1 VTPYHRRM
9 DDQQIGAEIEQ
20 LERRQRELRQREGE
34 LAEQPE
40 AVAPL
45 RDQLEQIRVELD
57 RLWDLQRQRRAL
69 RESGGNPDDASERD
83 ADTVENYL
91 S

>member
-1 VTPYHRRM
+1 M
-9 DDQQIGAEIEQ
+9 DDQQIQAEIEA
-20 LERRQRELRQREGE
+20 LEERQQELRHREGE

-45 RDQLEQIRVELD
+45 REQVEQIRVELD
-57 RLWDLQRQRRAL
+57 RLWDLLRQRRAL
-69 RESGGNPDDASERD
+69 RSAGADPDKASERD
-83 ADTVENYL
+83 ADTVEGYL

>member
-1 VTPYHRRM
+1 M
-9 DDQQIGAEIEQ
+9 DEQQIQVEIEQ
-20 LERRQRELRQREGE
+20 LEDRQRVLRQREGE

-45 RDQLEQIRVELD
+45 RNELEDIRVELD
-57 RLWDLQRQRRAL
+57 RLWDLHRQRRAL

-83 ADTVENYL
+83 ASTVENYL

>member
-1 VTPYHRRM
+1 M
-9 DDQQIGAEIEQ
+9 DDQQIQAEIEV
-20 LERRQRELRQREGE
+20 LEERQRELRHREGE

-45 RDQLEQIRVELD
+45 RDQVEQIRVELD
-57 RLWDLQRQRRAL
+57 RLWDLLRQRRAL
-69 RESGGNPDDASERD
+69 RSAGGDPDKASERD
-83 ADTVENYL
+83 ADTVEGYL

>member
-1 VTPYHRRM
+1 M
-9 DDQQIGAEIEQ
+9 DEQQLQTEIERLEDQQ
-20 LERRQRELRQREGE
+20 RDLRHREGE

-40 AVAPL
+40 AVEPL
-45 RDQLEQIRVELD
+45 REQLEQIRVDLD

-83 ADTVENYL
+83 SDTVEGYL

>member
-1 VTPYHRRM
+1 M
-9 DDQQIGAEIEQ
+9 DDQQIRTEIER
-20 LERRQRELRQREGE
+20 LEDQQRELRQREGE
-34 LAEQPE
+34 LAEQPD

-45 RDQLEQIRVELD
+45 REELEKVHVELD

-83 ADTVENYL
+83 SDTIENYL

>member
-1 VTPYHRRM
+1 M
-9 DDQQIGAEIEQ
+9 DDQQIQSEIEA
-20 LERRQRELRQREGE
+20 LEERQRELRHREGE

-45 RDQLEQIRVELD
+45 REQVEQIRVELD
-57 RLWDLQRQRRAL
+57 RLWDLLRQRRAL
-69 RESGGNPDDASERD
+69 RSAGGDPDKASERD
-83 ADTVENYL
+83 ADTVEGYL

>member
-1 VTPYHRRM
+1 M
-9 DDQQIGAEIEQ
+9 DEQQIQSEIEQ
-20 LERRQRELRQREGE
+20 LEERQRELRQREGE

-45 RDQLEQIRVELD
+45 RDQLESIRVELD

-83 ADTVENYL
+83 AGTVENYL

>member
-1 VTPYHRRM
+1 M
-9 DDQQIGAEIEQ
+9 DEQQIQAAIER
-20 LERRQRELRQREGE
+20 LEDRQRELRLREGE

-45 RDQLEQIRVELD
+45 RDELEKIHIELD
-57 RLWDLQRQRRAL
+57 RLWDLHRQRRAL

-83 ADTVENYL
+83 EGTVEGYL

>member
-1 VTPYHRRM
+1 M
-9 DDQQIGAEIEQ
+9 DEQQIQAEIER
-20 LERRQRELRQREGE
+20 LEDRQRELRLREGE

-45 RDQLEQIRVELD
+45 RDELERIHVELD
-57 RLWDLQRQRRAL
+57 RLWDLHRQRRAL

-83 ADTVENYL
+83 EGTVEGYL

>member
-1 VTPYHRRM
+1 M
-9 DDQQIGAEIEQ
+9 DDQQIQIEIEQ
-20 LERRQRELRQREGE
+20 LEDRQRELRLRESE

-45 RDQLEQIRVELD
+45 RDEVEQIRVELD
-57 RLWDLQRQRRAL
+57 RLWDLHRQRRAL

-83 ADTVENYL
+83 SGTIEGYL

>member
-1 VTPYHRRM
+1 M
-9 DDQQIGAEIEQ
+9 DDQQIQSKIEA
-20 LERRQRELRQREGE
+20 LEDRQRKLRHQEGE

-45 RDQLEQIRVELD
+45 RDELERIRVELD
-57 RLWDLQRQRRAL
+57 RLWDHLRQRRAL
-69 RESGGNPDDASERD
+69 RDAGADPDEASSRD
-83 ADTVENYL
+83 ADTVEGYL

>member
-1 VTPYHRRM
+1 M
-9 DDQQIGAEIEQ
+9 DDQQIQAEIEA
-20 LERRQRELRQREGE
+20 LEGRQRELRQREGE

-45 RDQLEQIRVELD
+45 RDELERIRVELD
-57 RLWDLQRQRRAL
+57 RLWDLLRQRRAL
-69 RESGGNPDDASERD
+69 RDSGGDPDEASERD
-83 ADTVENYL
+83 EGTVEGYL